1 MTATRI
7 VSLALVPVLTLL
19 GDLRAQERRPIVPG
33 VTVRVSAPPVVE
45 KHVVG
50 FVVSL
55 DRDTLVLNVEG
66 RAAPL
71 MIPLVSVGVL
81 EVHRGRKSRIGRG
94 ALIGLGVG
102 VAVGGV
108 SGFGL
113 CEMDETKSGCEFHE
127 HIFGSLISGALFGL
141 LGGGFG
147 ALIGVAVRTDR
158 WEAVPL
164 ERIRVGL
171 TRHGGRGLAL
181 TASVSF

>member
-7 VSLALVPVLTLL
+7 VSLVLVPVLTLL

-33 VTVRVSAPPVVE
+33 VTVRVSAPSVVE

-50 FVVSL
+50 SVVSL
-55 DRDTLVLNVEG
+55 DRDTLVLNAEG

-71 MIPLVSVGVL
+71 ALPLASVSVL
-81 EVHRGRKSRIGRG
+81 EVHRGRKSRVGRG

-127 HIFGSLISGALFGL
+127 HILGSLAIGAYGGV
-141 LGGGFG
+141 LGAGIG
-147 ALIGVAVRTDR
+147 ALIGLVARTDR
-158 WEAVPL
+158 WETVPL

-171 TRHGGRGLAL
+171 TPHGGHGLAL